1 MNLGVLIEEF
11 LEYCEIER
19 NLSPLTIR
27 DYRHYLE
34 FFDAW
39 QRENSPIGK
48 PQDLTVDVVRKYRVY
63 LAHFLSPNG
72 NLPLKKITQNYYV
85 IALRSFLR
93 YLAKKDLKV
102 VTPDK
107 IELPKAE
114 SRSLKFLDRDQLER
128 LLVQP
133 DVSTERGLRD
143 KAFIQI
149 FFSTLLLF
157 N

>member
-1 MNLGVLIEEF
+1 MTRKLMFDLTALITEF

-34 FFDAW
+34 HFDAW
-39 QRENSPIGK
+39 QKKNSPISK

-72 NLPLKKITQNYYV
+72 NLPLKKVTQNYYV

-93 YLAKKDLKV
+93 YLAKKDLNV

-107 IELPKAE
+107 
-114 SRSLKFLDRDQLER
+114 
-128 LLVQP
+128 
-133 DVSTERGLRD
+133 
-143 KAFIQI
+143 
-149 FFSTLLLF
+149 
-157 N
+157 